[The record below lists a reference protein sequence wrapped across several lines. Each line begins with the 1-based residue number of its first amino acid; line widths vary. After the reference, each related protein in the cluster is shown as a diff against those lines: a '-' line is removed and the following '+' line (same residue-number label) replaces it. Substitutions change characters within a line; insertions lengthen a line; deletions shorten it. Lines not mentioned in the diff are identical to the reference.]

1 VVTVTEAPASL
12 HVVGRTADGRLWHT
26 IRSPGGWTPF
36 GDVLA
41 AAGLSSLNEHVVDV
55 ACARRRPMNS
65 PVVQGLYVLIALD
78 SQPPRLLL
86 RSAGSGAWSQQ
97 PGAFFPTARKVAV
110 GTLSTI
116 EPPSRNEVHLAA
128 VTDDGHLVTAVHDF
142 TATQPVLPDDLE
154 QSAGEIGDLR
164 AVAMT
169 AVVAINTSS
178 VQLLAVTADGL
189 LLETQGRTGQW
200 AAYTDILTS
209 NMAGPLPAHVLD
221 ADLGSGANY
230 VAVTGDGHV
239 WLATVDG
246 TTWQKWRDLETFLAT
261 FSGGPGVSGTF
272 TKTEDVGTFATAST
286 ASTSEGIHVVGVT
299 TNGQIWH
306 QLRSSPSV
314 VFRDVE
320 LVGVGQNVGT
330 FTTAACG

>member
-1 VVTVTEAPASL
+1 MTEAPASL

-41 AAGLSSLNEHVVDV
+41 AAGLSSLNGHVVDV
-55 ACARRRPMNS
+55 ACVRRLPTNS
-65 PVVQGLYVLIALD
+65 PVAQGLYVLVALD
-78 SQPPRLLL
+78 DQPPRLLL
-86 RSAGSGAWSQQ
+86 RSATNGSWSQQ

-116 EPPSRNEVHLAA
+116 EAPSRNEIHLAA

-169 AVVAINTSS
+169 AAVAINTSS
-178 VQLLAVTADGL
+178 VQLLAVTADGRL
-189 LLETQGRTGQW
+189 LQTTGRTGQW
-200 AAYTDILTS
+200 APFTNLLTS
-209 NMAGPLPAHVLD
+209 NQAGPLPADVLD
-221 ADLGSGANY
+221 TDLGSGANY

-239 WLATVDG
+239 WLATFDG
-246 TTWQKWRDLETFLAT
+246 TWQTWRDLETFIAT
-261 FSGGPGVSGTF
+261 FTGGPGVSGTF
-272 TKTEDVGTFATAST
+272 TATQDVGTFATVST
-286 ASTSEGIHVVGVT
+286 ATASEGIHIVGVT

-314 VFRDVE
+314 IFRDVE
-320 LVGVGQNVGT
+320 LVGGAQNVGT

>member
-1 VVTVTEAPASL
+1 MVVTEAPASL

-41 AAGLSSLNEHVVDV
+41 AAGLSSLSGHVIDV
-55 ACARRRPMNS
+55 ACVRRLPINS
-65 PVVQGLYVLIALD
+65 PVPQGLYVLVALD
-78 SQPPRLLL
+78 DQPPRLLL
-86 RSAGSGAWSQQ
+86 RSAGSGTWSQQ

-116 EPPSRNEVHLAA
+116 EAPSRNEVHLAA

-142 TATQPVLPDDLE
+142 TATQSVLPDDLE

-169 AVVAINTSS
+169 AGVAISTSA
-178 VQLLAVTADGL
+178 VQLLAVTADGRL
-189 LLETQGRTGQW
+189 LQTTGRTGQW
-200 AAYTDILTS
+200 AAFTNILTS
-209 NMAGPLPAHVLD
+209 TQAGPLPAAVLD
-221 ADLGSGANY
+221 ADLGNGANY

-239 WLATVDG
+239 WLATFDG
-246 TTWQKWRDLETFLAT
+246 TWQTWRDLETFIAT
-261 FSGGPGVSGTF
+261 FSGGPGVGGTF
-272 TKTEDVGTFATAST
+272 TATQDVGTFATVST
-286 ASTSEGIHVVGVT
+286 ATASEGIHIVGVT

-314 VFRDVE
+314 IFRDVE